1 MPDDSTNIV
10 AVSAAFVAAVAL
22 SCVLLLSGSAMA
34 DTVVMAPTAAA
45 QPRLDVLAAV
55 HRGQLT
61 GQQIR
66 WSSRYRQ
73 VVPGDSAKQF
83 FLPLAV
89 VSTDPVPVVR
99 MTPGMF
105 EVRDDGG
112 GLTGFR
118 VARRTL
124 IRSAVLEVELDQ
136 RLTSATGRVR
146 LEPPVVRSQ
155 TPQLIVLTGSE
166 GLGFLPDPGLG
177 LVQRLGFSAPVDLR
191 HRARRKLLRALDE
204 PQQRP
209 SGAALWVRPSSV
221 EVVGGVY
228 GDLSASSQR
237 RASAGIWLG
246 FGLVIGV
253 ALLTI
258 TLKGLDRPADV
269 QEADQVLRKEFGI
282 G

>member
-1 MPDDSTNIV
+1 MSDDSTSIV

-22 SCVLLLSGSAMA
+22 SCSLLLSGTAMA
-34 DTVVMAPTAAA
+34 DTVVMAPTAAS
-45 QPRLDVLAAV
+45 PRLDVIAAV

-66 WSSRYRQ
+66 WSSRFRQ
-73 VVPGDSAKQF
+73 VVPGDTAKQF

-89 VSTDPVPVVR
+89 VSTDPVVVVR
-99 MTPGMF
+99 TTPGMF

-124 IRSAVLEVELDQ
+124 IRSPILEVELDQ
-136 RLTSATGRVR
+136 RLTSPTGRVR

-155 TPQLIVLTGSE
+155 APQLIVLTGSE

-191 HRARRKLLRALDE
+191 HQARRKLLKALDE

-221 EVVGGVY
+221 AVVGGVF

-237 RASAGIWLG
+237 RQSAGLWLG
-246 FGLVIGV
+246 FGLIIGV

-258 TLKGLDRPADV
+258 TLKGLERPADV
-269 QEADQVLRKEFGI
+269 QEADQVLRTEFGL